1 MNRDQIKFLAIITMT
16 CNHIANIFLTPGT
29 LLFEVMIDIGY
40 FTAITMC
47 YFLVEGYGYT
57 HDKKKYCMRLLLL
70 QRPFASDLR
79 KISAA
84 LKMISDMER
93 IGDQAS
99 DIADMVPYIR
109 FSEAKSKVH
118 IEAMAK
124 ATVKMVTDSV
134 DAFVQDDLDLAQR
147 VIDSDDEVD
156 DLFNRVKNE
165 LIDLIYAKDIDAKV
179 ALDLLMTAKYY
190 ERIGDH
196 AVNIAE
202 WVVYSITGVHKSNE

>member
-1 MNRDQIKFLAIITMT
+1 MKTKFDEQLEEMHVELIKMGSL
-16 CNHIANIFLTPGT
+16 C
-29 LLFEVMIDIGY
+29 EQ
-40 FTAITMC
+40 AIT
-47 YFLVEGYGYT
+47 LSSRALLGDEKSQVEQVYSVDGEI
-57 HDKKKYCMRLLLL
+57 DQQEREIENICMRLLLL

-99 DIADMVPYIR
+99 DIAD
-109 FSEAKSKVH
+109 SEAKSKVH

>member
-1 MNRDQIKFLAIITMT
+1 M
-16 CNHIANIFLTPGT
+16 
-29 LLFEVMIDIGY
+29 
-40 FTAITMC
+40 
-47 YFLVEGYGYT
+47 
-57 HDKKKYCMRLLLL
+57 
-70 QRPFASDLR
+70 
-79 KISAA
+79 
-84 LKMISDMER
+84 
-93 IGDQAS
+93 
-99 DIADMVPYIR
+99 
-109 FSEAKSKVH
+109 
-118 IEAMAK
+118 
-124 ATVKMVTDSV
+124 KMVTDSV

>member
-1 MNRDQIKFLAIITMT
+1 MMKTKFDEQLEEMHVELIKMGSL
-16 CNHIANIFLTPGT
+16 C
-29 LLFEVMIDIGY
+29 EQ
-40 FTAITMC
+40 AIT
-47 YFLVEGYGYT
+47 LSSRALLGDEKSQVEQVYSVDGEI
-57 HDKKKYCMRLLLL
+57 DQQEREIENICMRLLLL

-84 LKMISDMER
+84 
-93 IGDQAS
+93 
-99 DIADMVPYIR
+99 PYIR